1 MSWLE
6 CLIKTRH
13 INNHKLRITYYNN
26 KDVRAVKKGSFFC
39 TALFV
44 CATLRKIDVHHRN
57 EQSVAHYSNPN
68 QIVRKKILKY
78 NEYSRKNVERCST
91 KFGNPQ
97 TNERRVV
104 KGGKP

>member
-1 MSWLE
+1 MN
-6 CLIKTRH
+6 TRH
-13 INNHKLRITYYNN
+13 LKKHKLRITDY
-26 KDVRAVKKGSFFC
+26 KPKEVRAVYKASALC

>member
-1 MSWLE
+1 MY
-6 CLIKTRH
+6 KTLFYAR
-13 INNHKLRITYYNN
+13 L
-26 KDVRAVKKGSFFC
+26 FFC
-39 TALFV
+39 AM
-44 CATLRKIDVHHRN
+44 LRKNDGHHRN

-68 QIVRKKILKY
+68 QIVREKILKY

-91 KFGNPQ
+91 KFEKPQ

>member
-1 MSWLE
+1 MN
-6 CLIKTRH
+6 TRH
-13 INNHKLRITYYNN
+13 LKKHKLRITDY
-26 KDVRAVKKGSFFC
+26 KPKEVRAGHKAAAFC
-39 TALFV
+39 TALFF
-44 CATLRKIDVHHRN
+44 CATVGQN
-57 EQSVAHYSNPN
+57 EDQHKKGQSVAHYSNPN